1 MQDWEEFAARIDS
14 LPEEELL
21 SASADEL
28 LKRLDGF
35 SGANSLRARAGSR
48 PCTARSPTTGR
59 RG

>member
-28 LKRLDGF
+28 LKRLDGI
-35 SGANSLRARAGSR
+35 GQRANNNLES
-48 PCTARSPTTGR
+48 TMHRSPPTTGR